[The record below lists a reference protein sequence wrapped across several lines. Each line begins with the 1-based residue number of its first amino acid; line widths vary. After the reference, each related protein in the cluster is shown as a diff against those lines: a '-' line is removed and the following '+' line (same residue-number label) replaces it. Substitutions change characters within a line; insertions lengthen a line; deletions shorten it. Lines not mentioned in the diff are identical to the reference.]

1 MIYGA
6 PPGSTEPTYMMALEF
21 CDGGDLE
28 DVVLKHRKQEFTRQT
43 ALELATGVAC
53 GMAYIHRKEVLHLD
67 MKLVRDLSRFS
78 LSC

>member
-1 MIYGA
+1 
-6 PPGSTEPTYMMALEF
+6 MMALEF

-28 DVVLKHRKQEFTRQT
+28 GVVLNKKEYPEFTMKP

-67 MKLVRDLSRFS
+67 MKLVRNLSRTDSFS
-78 LSC
+78 LCC